1 MKKREENIFLSAG
14 RCAFFSIL
22 FVAGTVFLDQYTKL
36 LSAAHLK
43 GKEAVSLIPGILE
56 LKYLYPENRG
66 IAFGMF
72 QGSTTFFAV
81 VSMILF
87 ALIIWVFIKIPKK
100 RYYIPLMA
108 VCALMLSGA
117 LGNMIDRVFRGYVI
131 DFIYISLIDFPVFN
145 MADIYVVCG
154 GILLVILV
162 FFKYKKDDDFDFL
175 SFRKKEK

>member
-1 MKKREENIFLSAG
+1 MNKQEKKTPLSAG
-14 RCAFFSIL
+14 LCTLLSSLIVIIA
-22 FVAGTVFLDQYTKL
+22 VFLDQYTKFL
-36 LSAAHLK
+36 AAAYLK

-72 QGSTTFFAV
+72 QGSTAFFAV

-87 ALIIWVFIKIPKK
+87 ILIIWIFLKMPKN
-100 RYYIPLMA
+100 RYYMPLMA
-108 VCALMLSGA
+108 VCVLMLSGA

-131 DFIYISLIDFPVFN
+131 DFIYFSLIDFPVFN

-154 GILLVILV
+154 GILLVIFV
-162 FFKYKKDDDFDFL
+162 FFKYKKEDDFDFL

>member
-1 MKKREENIFLSAG
+1 MKKREDNIFLPAG
-14 RCAFFSIL
+14 WCSFFCSL
-22 FVAGTVFLDQYTKL
+22 FVAGAVFLDQYTKL
-36 LSAAHLK
+36 LAASHLK

-72 QGSTTFFAV
+72 QGSTAFFAA

-87 ALIIWVFIKIPKK
+87 VLIVWVFVRIPKK
-100 RYYIPLMA
+100 QYYVPLMA
-108 VCALMLSGA
+108 VCVLMLSGA

-162 FFKYKKDDDFDFL
+162 FFKYKNDDDFDFL
-175 SFRKKEK
+175 SFRKKER

>member
-1 MKKREENIFLSAG
+1 MNKKEQKNLLSPVW
-14 RCAFFSIL
+14 CAFWGSL
-22 FVAGTVFLDQYTKL
+22 FIAAAVFLDQYTKIL
-36 LSAAHLK
+36 AAAYLK
-43 GKEAVSLIPGILE
+43 GKEAISLISGVLE

-81 VSMILF
+81 VSMVLF
-87 ALIIWVFIKIPKK
+87 ALIIWVFIKVPKT
-100 RYYIPLMA
+100 RYYVPLMA
-108 VCALMLSGA
+108 VCVLMLSGA
-117 LGNMIDRVFRGYVI
+117 LGNMIDRIFRGYVV

-154 GILLVILV
+154 ALLLVSLV

>member
-1 MKKREENIFLSAG
+1 MKKREENIFLSAS

-22 FVAGTVFLDQYTKL
+22 FVAVAVFLDQYTKL
-36 LSAAHLK
+36 LAAAHLK
-43 GKEAVSLIPGILE
+43 GKETVSLIPGALE

-87 ALIIWVFIKIPKK
+87 VLIIWVFIKIPKK

>member
-22 FVAGTVFLDQYTKL
+22 FVAGAVFLDQYTK
-36 LSAAHLK
+36 HLK

-87 ALIIWVFIKIPKK
+87 ALIIWVFVKIPKK

>member
-1 MKKREENIFLSAG
+1 MNKKEKKTPLSAG
-14 RCAFFSIL
+14 LCTLLSSL
-22 FVAGTVFLDQYTKL
+22 FAAIAVFLDQYTKIL
-36 LSAAHLK
+36 AAAHLK
-43 GKEAVSLIPGILE
+43 GKEAVSLIPGVLE

-72 QGSTTFFAV
+72 QGSTAFFAV

-87 ALIIWVFIKIPKK
+87 ALIIWVFVKIPKK

-108 VCALMLSGA
+108 VCVLMLSGA

-131 DFIYISLIDFPVFN
+131 DFIYFSLINFPVFN

-154 GILLVILV
+154 GILLVILI

>member
-1 MKKREENIFLSAG
+1 MKKRADNIFLSSG
-14 RCAFFSIL
+14 WCAFFSSL
-22 FVAGTVFLDQYTKL
+22 FVAGAVFLDQYTKL
-36 LSAAHLK
+36 LAAARLK
-43 GKEAVSLIPGILE
+43 GKEALSLIPGILE

-72 QGSTTFFAV
+72 QGSTAFFAV
-81 VSMILF
+81 VSMVLF
-87 ALIIWVFIKIPKK
+87 ALIIWVFVRIPKK
-100 RYYIPLMA
+100 PYYVPFMA
-108 VCALMLSGA
+108 VCVLMLSGA

-162 FFKYKKDDDFDFL
+162 FFKYKNDDDFDFL
-175 SFRKKEK
+175 SFRKKER